1 MQTVMYI
8 VPTCIILFLVIRKT
22 IRIYK
27 DGLFLALLQLGLV
40 GVSAAL
46 SFALTRL
53 IFNPAKTDFM
63 GLGQKVIDLIP
74 ADFFLVCPS
83 MEAFARALPTALI
96 ALIAFTV
103 FFEILRVNG
112 AKILSRLNKKYGW
125 SEKFLHFPGN
135 KYAALAVGLVT
146 AVLALLIDL
155 VVLNGV
161 VTFSANMLRCAEAAT
176 GQASF
181 GVMAQAM
188 EEFEKSPVKRITDAM
203 GCKQVFHALTTGSRN
218 GEVFSVGEELTA
230 LSSTFA
236 GIMPVFDV
244 IPTDDHLPEADAI
257 RSLPAVLAS
266 TPQSVELI
274 TALVRSS
281 QKALGESDAALVV
294 STLMGISP
302 EQLSEYLSALTVETA
317 EADLQTFC
325 NIVAL
330 LREYDLLPKKGEM
343 ISLKDLNNPALLEEV
358 AQEIRKNEAMA
369 AFFDLSSQST
379 DEEKPAA

>member
-1 MQTVMYI
+1 
-8 VPTCIILFLVIRKT
+8 
-22 IRIYK
+22 
-27 DGLFLALLQLGLV
+27 
-40 GVSAAL
+40 
-46 SFALTRL
+46 
-53 IFNPAKTDFM
+53 
-63 GLGQKVIDLIP
+63 
-74 ADFFLVCPS
+74 
-83 MEAFARALPTALI
+83 
-96 ALIAFTV
+96 
-103 FFEILRVNG
+103 
-112 AKILSRLNKKYGW
+112 
-125 SEKFLHFPGN
+125 
-135 KYAALAVGLVT
+135 
-146 AVLALLIDL
+146 
-155 VVLNGV
+155 
-161 VTFSANMLRCAEAAT
+161 
-176 GQASF
+176 
-181 GVMAQAM
+181 MAQAM

-266 TPQSVELI
+266 TPQSVKLI

-302 EQLSEYLSALTVETA
+302 EQFSEYLSALTVETA

-330 LREYDLLPKKGEM
+330 LREYDLLPKKGEE
-343 ISLKDLNNPALLEEV
+343 ISLSDLDNPLLLEAV
-358 AQEIRKNEAMA
+358 AQEIEKNEKMA
-369 AFFDLSSQST
+369 DFFKIGDQ
-379 DEEKPAA
+379 EQPAA